1 MRCRDAER
9 FAVGISNGKRF
20 SGRTMTEVSN
30 VLERHYRHE
39 CACDGTP
46 IGSRAFRPIDLEVR

>member
-9 FAVGISNGKRF
+9 FAVSIST
-20 SGRTMTEVSN
+20 GRTYSAQTMTEVADA
-30 VLERHYRHE
+30 LDRHYRAE

-46 IGSRAFRPIDLEVR
+46 IGHRATRPVL